1 MFNSLSIN
9 PNIKKESSWVPR
21 IYLLDPSSQK
31 TLPGGQQ
38 EQGHWVVG
46 TWATTQTGRQHGRL
60 HGGNGPI

>member
-38 EQGHWVVG
+38 EQGHWVVL
-46 TWATTQTGRQHGRL
+46 QVQEEDYESSLSFRRRVE
-60 HGGNGPI
+60 